1 MSQPLNSPLSSIGHQ
16 DISPPASCSSLVHQ
30 YCYTSCRDGQR
41 IIHDG
46 IEEKVRFHRLNSSI
60 KEEKGRTTLLARK
73 RVVKSQLTMF
83 LIPLWSDVLAR
94 AIQNTKYKIQYK
106 NTDVLARAPR
116 AIQAAVKPPDCGLI
130 VQNNSSS
137 HKMHPIIVN

>member
-16 DISPPASCSSLVHQ
+16 DISPPASCPSLVHQ

-46 IEEKVRFHRLNSSI
+46 TEKKVRFHRLSFSI
-60 KEEKGRTTLLARK
+60 KEEKGRMTLLARK

-106 NTDVLARAPR
+106 NTDVLARAGQYR
-116 AIQAAVKPPDCGLI
+116 LR
-130 VQNNSSS
+130 SS
-137 HKMHPIIVN
+137 HQIVASSCRTTSPPTKCIRSS

>member
-30 YCYTSCRDGQR
+30 YRYTSCRDGQR

-46 IEEKVRFHRLNSSI
+46 TEEKVRFHRLNFSI
-60 KEEKGRTTLLARK
+60 KEEKGRMTLLARK

-94 AIQNTKYKIQYK
+94 AIQNTKYNTK
-106 NTDVLARAPR
+106 NTDVLARAGQYR
-116 AIQAAVKPPDCGLI
+116 LR
-130 VQNNSSS
+130 SS
-137 HKMHPIIVN
+137 HQIVASSCRTTPPPTKCIRSS

>member
-16 DISPPASCSSLVHQ
+16 DISPPASGSSLVHQ

-46 IEEKVRFHRLNSSI
+46 TEEKVRFHRLNFSN

-106 NTDVLARAPR
+106 NTDMLERAGQYR
-116 AIQAAVKPPDCGLI
+116 LRSSQIVASSCRTTTPPTKCI
-130 VQNNSSS
+130 RSS
-137 HKMHPIIVN
+137 